1 MVHCRLSKLFYA
13 AFMVCGPVACLGNV
27 SSNDESG
34 SVTMTAPSLPTE
46 VKDVKKWTYDL
57 YCSAQ
62 NGGEGIRSAAQLIA
76 SSTTATGGVVTVT
89 GDKVATV
96 KGGWFCL
103 MDMTTEEVTTAVS
116 DAKPSVASPSR
127 KVFFSSVAT
136 QVPADRNLKLEL
148 TRKYSA
154 TNTGTGTSTF
164 PGTGT
169 GTGFGTNTSTNQNS
183 SVSTSAGTSIATGIG
198 TSTVPK
204 SGNAQPGGGTVE
216 PTPSG
221 NQILLKVNAT
231 GSTVCPQGKKF
242 NTDPRI
248 MACQ

>member
-1 MVHCRLSKLFYA
+1 MIHCRLSKIFYA
-13 AFMVCGPVACLGNV
+13 AFMVCGPVACLGNG
-27 SSNDESG
+27 SSSDESG
-34 SVTMTAPSLPTE
+34 SVTMAAPSLPTE

-62 NGGEGIRSAAQLIA
+62 NGGEGIRTAAQLIA

-96 KGGWFCL
+96 KAGWFCL
-103 MDMTTEEVTTAVS
+103 MDMTTEEGMTGVS

-136 QVPADRNLKLEL
+136 QVPADRKLKLEL

-154 TNTGTGTSTF
+154 TNANTGTSTSL
-164 PGTGT
+164 GT
-169 GTGFGTNTSTNQNS
+169 GTGFGTSTATNQNP
-183 SVSTSAGTSIATGIG
+183 SVSAGVGTSTATGIG

-204 SGNAQPGGGTVE
+204 SGNTQPGAGTVG
-216 PTPSG
+216 PAPSG

-231 GSTVCPQGKKF
+231 GATVCPQGKKF

>member
-1 MVHCRLSKLFYA
+1 MIHSRISKVFYA
-13 AFMVCGPVACLGNV
+13 AFIVCGPVACLGNG
-27 SSNDESG
+27 SSSDESG

-62 NGGEGIRSAAQLIA
+62 NGGEGIRTTAQIIA
-76 SSTTATGGVVTVT
+76 SSTSATDGVVTVT

-96 KGGWFCL
+96 KAGWFCL
-103 MDMTTEEVTTAVS
+103 MDMTTEEAVTAVS
-116 DAKPSVASPSR
+116 DAKPSVASPGR

-136 QVPADRNLKLEL
+136 QVPTDRKLKLEL
-148 TRKYSA
+148 TRKYTAKGASSA
-154 TNTGTGTSTF
+154 GSPGQVPAAGQTPTPTDKAPGAANGPAATTGPGSSPSAGPQSGTPQ

-169 GTGFGTNTSTNQNS
+169 VGP
-183 SVSTSAGTSIATGIG
+183 A
-198 TSTVPK
+198 
-204 SGNAQPGGGTVE
+204 
-216 PTPSG
+216 PSG
-221 NQILLKVNAT
+221 NQIILKVNAT
-231 GSTVCPQGKKF
+231 GATTCPPGKKF